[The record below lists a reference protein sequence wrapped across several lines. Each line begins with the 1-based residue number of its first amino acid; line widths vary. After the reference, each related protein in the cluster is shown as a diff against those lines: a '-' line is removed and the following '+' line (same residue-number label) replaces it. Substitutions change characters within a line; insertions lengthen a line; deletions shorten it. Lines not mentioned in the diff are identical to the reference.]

1 MFSTLFYLL
10 LVLYEGIFAKSTTDY
25 NAEIVNLNNR
35 IEAKDYK
42 KAYDKA
48 KVILD
53 SRIFNNSEIEK
64 IVAILEL
71 KIMPD
76 STLSI
81 KHPEFISSTIEDD
94 ILISHYFAINGNSP
108 KGLSDLHQS
117 IVQNGNVDTLIRSYE
132 LYAFYFPQNKLK
144 KQAKSTQMMSQTQK
158 INTQEA
164 LSLLNLMKKKQ
175 KNFIF

>member
-10 LVLYEGIFAKSTTDY
+10 LLFYEGIFAKSTTDY
-25 NAEIVNLNNR
+25 NAEIMFLNKH
-35 IEAKDYK
+35 IEAKEYK
-42 KAYDKA
+42 MAFDKA
-48 KVILD
+48 QYLMS

-64 IVAILEL
+64 IAAKLKLKIKSDSNFSLKHLEL
-71 KIMPD
+71 
-76 STLSI
+76 
-81 KHPEFISSTIEDD
+81 ISNTIEDD
-94 ILISHYFAINGNSP
+94 ILISHYFAKNGNSS
-108 KGLSDLHQS
+108 KGLSDLHKS
-117 IVQNGNVDTLIRSYE
+117 IILNGNVDTLIRSYE

-144 KQAKSTQMMSQTQK
+144 KQAKSTQMISQTQK